1 MQGKGYHRSY
11 YYYDQSMGAG
21 SDDNHEPRQRHYHS
35 YRRVDLRPN
44 DSSGKGCHNSTSNE
58 RRMMHHGGGGR
69 NSWASYHAS
78 SQSGKGKF
86 HGKGGKCQD
95 HRRWQQPK
103 GSGHG
108 SHHGVHW
115 HHGKQRRRRRR
126 LPVNNGDGVGSTTM
140 MQHLSPRSEAETCIA
155 ITTTPKDEQALS
167 NLGGFPFRRL
177 FAPTAEAQYLTLR
190 SSELVEVVDMP
201 DGNGKKLTPVA
212 GAWDLCDG
220 LSDLFNEHIRVRS
233 RPLAAA
239 TPLERWGSLTDESL
253 RDLAGQVAQD
263 PPSNVTNVDLWRYR
277 EALCLS
283 GPECSQFR
291 PSIAKA
297 FYTLCAGSLD
307 MTNMQVLDPCGGWGD
322 RLLGALASGVVSTIT
337 VVDPNPLLHP
347 GYTAMA
353 LLEPAVSVKA
363 ICAPFEF
370 ADVEPELFDVV
381 FTSPPFYDKERYW
394 APGSAGQAESLP
406 GPRDP
411 ATWQKHWLEQ
421 WYVPFLSKA
430 ASCVRPGGIIG
441 LYVCDTTSGGLCD
454 ATRTHLTAA
463 GFSECVKLRT
473 GRRRLLPIL
482 CFRRPEV

>member
-1 MQGKGYHRSY
+1 M
-11 YYYDQSMGAG
+11 
-21 SDDNHEPRQRHYHS
+21 
-35 YRRVDLRPN
+35 
-44 DSSGKGCHNSTSNE
+44 
-58 RRMMHHGGGGR
+58 
-69 NSWASYHAS
+69 
-78 SQSGKGKF
+78 
-86 HGKGGKCQD
+86 
-95 HRRWQQPK
+95 
-103 GSGHG
+103 
-108 SHHGVHW
+108 
-115 HHGKQRRRRRR
+115 
-126 LPVNNGDGVGSTTM
+126 NNGDGVGSTTM

-155 ITTTPKDEQALS
+155 TTSTSTDEQALS

-322 RLLGALASGVVSTIT
+322 RLLGALASGVISTIT